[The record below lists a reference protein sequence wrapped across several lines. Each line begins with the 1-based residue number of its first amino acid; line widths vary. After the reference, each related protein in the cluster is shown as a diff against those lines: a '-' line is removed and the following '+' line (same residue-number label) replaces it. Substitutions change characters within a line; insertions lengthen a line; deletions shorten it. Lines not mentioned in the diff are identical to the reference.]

1 MKYVYTVI
9 KFMTL
14 LFQETNMENTR
25 NSDQNFEREREEIEE
40 RHRNEILNLLKSFE
54 FERKDM
60 EARLQEELEKKDNEM
75 QNVQQSEFGRKD
87 MEARL
92 EEELETKD
100 SEMKNV
106 KQSDID
112 NERSFSNEAKG
123 GLRTEFEKEKEKLL
137 IRITHLEEELK
148 KQGKHDYTLC
158 LAVIQFKA

>member
-1 MKYVYTVI
+1 
-9 KFMTL
+9 MTL
-14 LFQETNMENTR
+14 LFQGTDMENTR
-25 NSDQNFEREREEIEE
+25 NSDQNFERQREDIEE

-87 MEARL
+87 MKARL

-100 SEMKNV
+100 SEMQNI
-106 KQSDID
+106 QGSDID
-112 NERSFSNEAKG
+112 NEGSFSNEEKS
-123 GLRTEFEKEKEKLL
+123 GLRIEFEKEELL
-137 IRITHLEEELK
+137 IKITQLEEELK
-148 KQGKHDYTLC
+148 KKGKHDYRLC

>member
-1 MKYVYTVI
+1 
-9 KFMTL
+9 MTL
-14 LFQETNMENTR
+14 LFQETDMENTR

-60 EARLQEELEKKDNEM
+60 EARLQEELEKKDSGM

-92 EEELETKD
+92 EEELEKKD
-100 SEMKNV
+100 SGMQNI
-106 KQSDID
+106 QGSDID
-112 NERSFSNEAKG
+112 NERSFSK
-123 GLRTEFEKEKEKLL
+123 RTEFEKEKLL

-148 KQGKHDYTLC
+148 KKGKHDYRL
-158 LAVIQFKA
+158 

>member
-1 MKYVYTVI
+1 
-9 KFMTL
+9 MTL

-25 NSDQNFEREREEIEE
+25 NSDQNFEREREGIEE

-100 SEMKNV
+100 GGMQNIQ
-106 KQSDID
+106 QSDID
-112 NERSFSNEAKG
+112 NERSFSNEEKG
-123 GLRTEFEKEKEKLL
+123 GLRTEFEKEKEELL
-137 IRITHLEEELK
+137 IKITHLEEELK
-148 KQGKHDYTLC
+148 KKGKHDYRLC